1 MSFRSGRSDTG
12 FQAVLQDDMVR
23 AQPAGDE
30 ASAMNNPLIRDM
42 SGGFLVDQAQLAPP
56 SPYGTAAPPH
66 QALFDG
72 TAGHNISMY
81 GDSQSPVSYDGTASM
96 QFSQLLKPLAPA
108 SGPMQGAA
116 AAAMQYLSGSYL
128 PFGGPLQSQLLLQAL
143 QTKPSS
149 RSSNANPL
157 TDTVKV
163 SCA

>member
-1 MSFRSGRSDTG
+1 
-12 FQAVLQDDMVR
+12 
-23 AQPAGDE
+23 
-30 ASAMNNPLIRDM
+30 MNNPLIRDM

-81 GDSQSPVSYDGTASM
+81 RDSQSTVSYDGPASM
-96 QFSQLLKPLAPA
+96 QFSQLLKPGTA
-108 SGPMQGAA
+108 G
-116 AAAMQYLSGSYL
+116 AAMQYLSGSYL

>member
-1 MSFRSGRSDTG
+1 MSFRSGRSDNS
-12 FQAVLQDDMVR
+12 FQAVLQDDRVR
-23 AQPAGDE
+23 AQPANDE

-42 SGGFLVDQAQLAPP
+42 SGGFLVDQAQLAAP
-56 SPYGTAAPPH
+56 SPYGTAPPPQ

-81 GDSQSPVSYDGTASM
+81 GDSQSSVSYDATAASM
-96 QFSQLLKPLAPA
+96 QFSQLLKPSAPA
-108 SGPMQGAA
+108 SGPIQGAA

-157 TDTVKV
+157 TVKV

>member
-12 FQAVLQDDMVR
+12 FQAVLQDDTVR
-23 AQPAGDE
+23 AQPANDE

-42 SGGFLVDQAQLAPP
+42 SGGFLVDQAQLAP
-56 SPYGTAAPPH
+56 SPYGTAPPQ

-81 GDSQSPVSYDGTASM
+81 GDSQSTVSYDGPASM
-96 QFSQLLKPLAPA
+96 QFSQLLKPSAPA

-157 TDTVKV
+157 TVKV

>member
-1 MSFRSGRSDTG
+1 MSFRSGRSDNS
-12 FQAVLQDDMVR
+12 FQAVLQDDTVR
-23 AQPAGDE
+23 AQPANDE

-42 SGGFLVDQAQLAPP
+42 SGGFLVDQAQLAP
-56 SPYGTAAPPH
+56 SPYGTAPPQ
-66 QALFDG
+66 QALFHG

-81 GDSQSPVSYDGTASM
+81 GDSQSSVSYDATAASM
-96 QFSQLLKPLAPA
+96 QFSQLLKPSAPA
-108 SGPMQGAA
+108 SGPMQGAAA

-157 TDTVKV
+157 TVKV

>member
-23 AQPAGDE
+23 TQPAGDE

-42 SGGFLVDQAQLAPP
+42 SGGFLVDQAQLAAP
-56 SPYGTAAPPH
+56 SPYGTAPPQ
-66 QALFDG
+66 QALFHG

-81 GDSQSPVSYDGTASM
+81 GDSQSTVSYDATAASM
-96 QFSQLLKPLAPA
+96 QFSQLLKPSAPA
-108 SGPMQGAA
+108 SGPMQGAAA

-128 PFGGPLQSQLLLQAL
+128 PFGGPLQSQLLLQTL

-157 TDTVKV
+157 TVKV

>member
-56 SPYGTAAPPH
+56 SPYGTAATPH

-81 GDSQSPVSYDGTASM
+81 GDSQSTVSYDGPASM
-96 QFSQLLKPLAPA
+96 QFSQLLKPSAPA